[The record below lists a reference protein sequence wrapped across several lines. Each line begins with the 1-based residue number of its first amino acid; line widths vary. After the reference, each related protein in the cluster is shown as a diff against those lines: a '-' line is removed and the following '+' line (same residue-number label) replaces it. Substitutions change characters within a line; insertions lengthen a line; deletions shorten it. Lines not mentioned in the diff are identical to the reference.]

1 MKSWILAGF
10 TAITLW
16 YAVIPNV
23 GYNANKIYRAYQIDM
38 MRYNRT
44 KQGLHPAFLMM
55 MYVTC
60 PMIVLYV
67 FLKYLEEE

>member
-23 GYNANKIYRAYQIDM
+23 GYNTNKIYRAYQIDM

-55 MYVTC
+55 MYDTC